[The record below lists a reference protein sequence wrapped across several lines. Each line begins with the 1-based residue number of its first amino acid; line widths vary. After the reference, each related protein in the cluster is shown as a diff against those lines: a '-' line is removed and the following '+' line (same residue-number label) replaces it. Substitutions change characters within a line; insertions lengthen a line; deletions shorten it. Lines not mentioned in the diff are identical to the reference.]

1 MCKNGEFAFSFF
13 SVTESVEHNVMQS
26 VVFRFINPP
35 IIGTDTSPDRQN
47 RENRDVEVSK
57 KVENIAKKLFLQK
70 KNFFSW
76 DAFGSR
82 YFVSRIVFGCG
93 GAGNART
100 SSIS

>member
-1 MCKNGEFAFSFF
+1 M
-13 SVTESVEHNVMQS
+13 
-26 VVFRFINPP
+26 RL
-35 IIGTDTSPDRQN
+35 GTDTSPDRQN

-57 KVENIAKKLFLQK
+57 KVENIAKKHFVQK
-70 KNFFSW
+70 KYFFSW

-100 SSIS
+100 SPIFGKSI